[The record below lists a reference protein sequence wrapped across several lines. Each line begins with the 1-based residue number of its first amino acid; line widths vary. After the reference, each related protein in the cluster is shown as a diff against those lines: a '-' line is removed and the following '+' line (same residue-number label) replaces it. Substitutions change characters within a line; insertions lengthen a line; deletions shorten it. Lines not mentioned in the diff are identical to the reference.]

1 MLEIMQ
7 HKKEKKEV
15 KKHLNAEA
23 LEPLETLPPQILM
36 ALKTLVMMQLRRV
49 DRQNVG
55 CQSPGNKVSVPV
67 EDKKM
72 VGFLECFREL
82 DGWREIHRTRKLSF
96 FPFTEKVE
104 YHKFVCSDR
113 EKLLSFLKSF
123 KIEEDVSPIF
133 EQHFLVRTTKV
144 QSMKPPKEGKGKKK
158 PEIIRLD
165 IKDAEKMNNFRLF
178 RLVEQAKKDAQWR
191 FHIPVRVE
199 SSKLSLGEYHKPA
212 SLIEGTGKS
221 PKSYGNFVVEY
232 VINAYKN
239 GVGMLRFSSRYTKSL
254 NGQRDGN

>member
-1 MLEIMQ
+1 MINNKKRKAENGATSDFQAILKNITAEALLESVPKETLRRMLEIMQ

-123 KIEEDVSPIF
+123 KIEEDEEF
-133 EQHFLVRTTKV
+133 GELLVWRDTCQWT
-144 QSMKPPKEGKGKKK
+144 QLQPSFPP
-158 PEIIRLD
+158 
-165 IKDAEKMNNFRLF
+165 F
-178 RLVEQAKKDAQWR
+178 
-191 FHIPVRVE
+191 
-199 SSKLSLGEYHKPA
+199 
-212 SLIEGTGKS
+212 
-221 PKSYGNFVVEY
+221 
-232 VINAYKN
+232 
-239 GVGMLRFSSRYTKSL
+239 
-254 NGQRDGN
+254 